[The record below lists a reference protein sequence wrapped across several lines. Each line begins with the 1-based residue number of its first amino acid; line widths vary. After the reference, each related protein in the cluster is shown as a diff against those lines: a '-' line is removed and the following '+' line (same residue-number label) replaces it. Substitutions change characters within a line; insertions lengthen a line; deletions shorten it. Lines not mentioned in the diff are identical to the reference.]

1 MTDCGNIFCC
11 PLDILQTVT
20 SDTALLFPQEI
31 TFCNYSCFFYMI
43 CVPKPCEMYVF
54 LWTHFFLH
62 NLWEKEKKM
71 VAVWNSKMC
80 CFSIMF
86 LNMMCEGRLFDL
98 FVLRWLNSLPAQV
111 RSAVLVDK
119 KYCQM
124 NLKIFYFLENC
135 GTSVG
140 NFYDYYVEFIWSNL
154 IDFV

>member
-1 MTDCGNIFCC
+1 
-11 PLDILQTVT
+11 
-20 SDTALLFPQEI
+20 
-31 TFCNYSCFFYMI
+31 
-43 CVPKPCEMYVF
+43 
-54 LWTHFFLH
+54 
-62 NLWEKEKKM
+62 
-71 VAVWNSKMC
+71 
-80 CFSIMF
+80 MF

-140 NFYDYYVEFIWSNL
+140 NFYDYYVEFI
-154 IDFV
+154 